1 MASFGFLLLLS
12 FLAFCSA
19 ASFAFASNATLPD
32 EEVEALKEIAQTLG
46 KYDWNFSVN
55 PCNKEGAG
63 NRSTLAYG
71 EYKNIVTCDCSFASN
86 TVCHVTHIIL
96 KGQNLQGRLPPELV
110 NLTYLEEID
119 LTRNYLTGTI
129 PLRWGLAKQ
138 WNLSKIAVL
147 GNRLTG
153 QVPVELTNIATLEEL
168 VLTSNQFYGN
178 LSQGLGNFAQLKKL
192 HLSSNNFTGELPET
206 LAKLTTLTD
215 FRISDNQFSGRIP
228 NFIKSWTN
236 LTRLEIQGS
245 GLSGPIPPEISLLK
259 NLEDLRISDLN
270 GSNST
275 FPRLDNMKSLKK
287 LILRSCTIIGT
298 LPPYLREITTLETLD
313 VSFNKLTGGIPQTFS
328 DLNAT
333 FVFLTGNL
341 LSGTVPEWT
350 NKDIKVDL
358 SYNNF
363 SIGNTRQ
370 DTCQDGNVPLLFPHK
385 LRWKSVKLHFA
396 EIMFSVEDDKTYESL
411 GKRIFDVYIQGERVL
426 KDFNI
431 AKEAGGVGKPII
443 KNFTA
448 LVTDNTLE
456 IRLQWAGKGTTVIPV
471 RSVYGPLI
479 SAISVESEDK
489 PPEKGSSIS
498 AGALVGIV
506 AAGVIIII
514 LVFALLHHLKRKISL
529 AREVNTLNLQ
539 TSLFSL
545 RQIKT
550 ATGNFDI
557 SNKIGEGGF
566 GPVYRG
572 ILSDGTRI
580 AVKQLSSKSKQGNQI
595 VSGSSNTIHGPKD
608 QCFYLLDWAHLL
620 KEKGNLTEL
629 VDPRLGSD
637 FNAEE
642 VMVMIKVAL
651 LCTNVTATLR
661 PTMSSVVSMLEGS
674 IVVPELVAESSEA
687 LDEKK
692 LEAMRL
698 YYQQIEEY
706 KESEIQKQ
714 SASTEGPWTAS
725 SSSAADLYP
734 IRLDSSY
741 WEKRN

>member
-1 MASFGFLLLLS
+1 
-12 FLAFCSA
+12 
-19 ASFAFASNATLPD
+19 
-32 EEVEALKEIAQTLG
+32 
-46 KYDWNFSVN
+46 
-55 PCNKEGAG
+55 
-63 NRSTLAYG
+63 
-71 EYKNIVTCDCSFASN
+71 
-86 TVCHVTHIIL
+86 
-96 KGQNLQGRLPPELV
+96 
-110 NLTYLEEID
+110 
-119 LTRNYLTGTI
+119 
-129 PLRWGLAKQ
+129 
-138 WNLSKIAVL
+138 
-147 GNRLTG
+147 
-153 QVPVELTNIATLEEL
+153 
-168 VLTSNQFYGN
+168 
-178 LSQGLGNFAQLKKL
+178 
-192 HLSSNNFTGELPET
+192 
-206 LAKLTTLTD
+206 
-215 FRISDNQFSGRIP
+215 
-228 NFIKSWTN
+228 
-236 LTRLEIQGS
+236 
-245 GLSGPIPPEISLLK
+245 
-259 NLEDLRISDLN
+259 
-270 GSNST
+270 
-275 FPRLDNMKSLKK
+275 
-287 LILRSCTIIGT
+287 
-298 LPPYLREITTLETLD
+298 
-313 VSFNKLTGGIPQTFS
+313 
-328 DLNAT
+328 
-333 FVFLTGNL
+333 
-341 LSGTVPEWT
+341 
-350 NKDIKVDL
+350 
-358 SYNNF
+358 
-363 SIGNTRQ
+363 
-370 DTCQDGNVPLLFPHK
+370 
-385 LRWKSVKLHFA
+385 
-396 EIMFSVEDDKTYESL
+396 MFSVEDDKTYESL

-580 AVKQLSSKSKQGNQI
+580 APCSSIICEYMAPEYAMHGHLTDKADVYSFGIVTLEI